1 MWLQHIQGDSILPM
15 LGITHDQVKFQCFS
29 KDYGYEKPDSRFYSK
44 AMERSEHE
52 LLAALA
58 CQNNESNN
66 TQHHQQ
72 YPRTL
77 DMSNDPLL
85 PSQILHVGNDYT
97 KDFEG
102 ARRAGWHAVL
112 LDRYDEADLASEWKR
127 RGAIVLTG
135 KSLLS
140 SLCYLVMC
148 FVVPRNFSIPLTDL
162 MDLCEFLGSSH
173 CKLG

>member
-1 MWLQHIQGDSILPM
+1 M

-29 KDYGYEKPDSRFYSK
+29 KDYGYEKPDTRFYTK

-52 LLAALA
+52 LLSSLTF
-58 CQNNESNN
+58 NNNN
-66 TQHHQQ
+66 NNQQQ
-72 YPRTL
+72 YNDRQQQSVL
-77 DMSNDPLL
+77 DLKNDPLL

-102 ARRAGWHAVL
+102 ARRSGWHAVL
-112 LDRYDEADLASEWKR
+112 LDRYNETELASEWRR
-127 RGAIVLTG
+127 RGA
-135 KSLLS
+135 
-140 SLCYLVMC
+140 
-148 FVVPRNFSIPLTDL
+148 VVLTDL